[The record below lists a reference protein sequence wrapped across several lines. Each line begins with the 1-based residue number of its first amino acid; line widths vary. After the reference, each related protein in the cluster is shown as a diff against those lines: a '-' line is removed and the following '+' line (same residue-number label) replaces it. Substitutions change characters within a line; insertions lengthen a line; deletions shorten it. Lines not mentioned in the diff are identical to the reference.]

1 MSPRKPAPKVAISS
15 SQTAL
20 RVPRKRLTEL
30 VAFVARQERAKIA
43 EVDLAVV
50 NSDEIS
56 SLNRRYLRH
65 PGPTDVL
72 SFDLSDAGRE
82 GICAQIIVCGDVA
95 AAQGRL
101 HGLTPQ
107 RELMVYVI
115 HGLLHLMGYEDESR
129 RGVARMSARQDEL
142 LTAFCKQRGRK

>member
-1 MSPRKPAPKVAISS
+1 MRRPKVTISS

-30 VAFVARQERAKIA
+30 VAFVARSEGAAIA

-50 NSDEIS
+50 NRDEIT

-65 PGPTDVL
+65 TGPTDVL
-72 SFDLSDAGRE
+72 SFDLSDADRE
-82 GICAQIIVCGDVA
+82 GICAQVIVCGDLA
-95 AAQGRL
+95 AAQAPE

-115 HGLLHLMGYEDESR
+115 HGLLHLMGYEDDSV
-129 RGVARMSARQDEL
+129 RGAARMHAHQDEL
-142 LTAFCKQRGRK
+142 LEAFGKQRGGR

>member
-1 MSPRKPAPKVAISS
+1 MRRPKVTISS

-30 VAFVARQERAKIA
+30 VAFVARSEGAAIA

-50 NSDEIS
+50 NRDEIT

-65 PGPTDVL
+65 AGPTDVL
-72 SFDLSDAGRE
+72 SFDLSDADRE
-82 GICAQIIVCGDVA
+82 GICAQVIICGDLA
-95 AAQGRL
+95 AAQAPE

-115 HGLLHLMGYEDESR
+115 HGLLHLMGYEDDSVC
-129 RGVARMSARQDEL
+129 GAARMHARQDEL
-142 LTAFCKQRGRK
+142 LEAFGKQRGGR

>member
-1 MSPRKPAPKVAISS
+1 MTISS

-30 VAFVARQERAKIA
+30 VAFVARSEGAAIA

-50 NSDEIS
+50 NRDEIA

-65 PGPTDVL
+65 AGPTDVL
-72 SFDLSDAGRE
+72 SFDLSDADRE
-82 GICAQIIVCGDVA
+82 GICAQIIVCGDLA
-95 AAQGRL
+95 AAQAREY
-101 HGLTPQ
+101 GLTPQ

-115 HGLLHLMGYEDESR
+115 HGLLHLMGYEDDSV
-129 RGVARMSARQDEL
+129 RGAARMHARQDEL
-142 LTAFCKQRGRK
+142 LEAFGKQRGGR